1 MDGPFAKCFGQAS
14 YMFYPYNFFFQ
25 LQFTYTWLGVYRILK
40 DLPYREK
47 NSLIKSP
54 QNNCCLLLKRFN
66 FCREKKVVISLTFVV
81 QGCFFF
87 SDSLMGLVQCPNHP
101 EIMKFPP
108 HNRHLFV
115 NSFYQLRKLQKK

>member
-40 DLPYREK
+40 DLPYREN

-87 SDSLMGLVQCPNHP
+87 RLPDGISAMPKS
-101 EIMKFPP
+101 
-108 HNRHLFV
+108 
-115 NSFYQLRKLQKK
+115 S